1 VKLTQR
7 LAKVFAKAADYL
19 SPPYDRGSWF
29 TVYDSRAGSFQQ
41 ASPITTESVLAFHAV
56 YACITLISNDIGKLR
71 VKLVE
76 RSTGNIW
83 QETESASFSPV
94 LRKPN
99 HYQNHIQFK
108 EWWILSKL
116 TWGNAYALK
125 VRDGRG
131 LVTSLY
137 LLDPNRCWPLVAP
150 TGEVFYRIDSDN
162 LSGVEE
168 QVVVPASE
176 IIHDRMNCL
185 FHPLVGLSPIFA
197 CGLAAQQGL
206 AIQNNSSKFFE
217 NMSRPSGI
225 LTAPGAISKETAERL
240 KTQWE
245 ANYGGDNIGK
255 VAVLGDALKYEALSV
270 NPVDAQIVEQL
281 KMTAE
286 VVCSTFHVPPFKVGV
301 GQMPTYQNAEIL
313 NQIYYSDCLQ
323 SLIEQMELCLD
334 EGLGLASP
342 KDGRLMGVE
351 LDLDQLLR
359 MDSATMVKTLGEG
372 VNRAIYSP
380 NEARQRLDLPPVEG
394 GASPL
399 MQQQNYSL
407 SALAKRDAGED
418 PFGKAAAPAPAPAAA
433 EPEEGDEEEDQ
444 ERAFETKLAPLAAR
458 LAALERAASA
468 PTWFEDFVR
477 KVEEPY
483 PA

>member
-1 VKLTQR
+1 MKLTQR

-71 VKLVE
+71 IKLVE

-83 QETESASFSPV
+83 QETESPSFSPV

-116 TWGNAYALK
+116 TWGNSYALK

-131 LVTSLY
+131 LVTALY

-301 GQMPTYQNAEIL
+301 GSMPTYQNAEIL

>member
-1 VKLTQR
+1 MKWTQR
-7 LAKVFAKAADYL
+7 LARTLAKAANYL
-19 SPPYDRGSWF
+19 APPFDRGSWF
-29 TVYDSRAGSFQQ
+29 TLYDSHSGAFQQ
-41 ASPITTESVLAFHAV
+41 AAPITTETALAFHAV
-56 YACITLISNDIGKLR
+56 YSCITLISNDVGKLPI
-71 VKLVE
+71 KLVE
-76 RSTGNIW
+76 RSPGNIW
-83 QETESASFSPV
+83 QETESPAFSPV

-108 EWWILSKL
+108 ESWVLSKL

-125 VRDGRG
+125 ERDGRG
-131 LVTSLY
+131 LVTALY
-137 LLDPNRCWPLVAP
+137 LLDPTRVCPLVAP
-150 TGEVFYRIDSDN
+150 TGEVFYRIDGDN
-162 LSGVEE
+162 LSGVEA
-168 QVVVPASE
+168 QVVVPASSV
-176 IIHDRMNCL
+176 IHDRMNCL

-225 LTAPGAISKETAERL
+225 LTAPGAISKDTAERL

-245 ANYGGDNIGK
+245 ANYGGDNVGK
-255 VAVLGDALKYEALSV
+255 VAVLGDSLKYEALSV
-270 NPVDAQIVEQL
+270 NPVDAQLIEQL

-286 VVCSTFHVPPFKVGV
+286 VVCSTFHVPPFKVSV
-301 GQMPTYQNAEIL
+301 GTMPTYQNAEIL

-334 EGLGLASP
+334 EGLGLATA
-342 KDGRLMGVE
+342 KDGRMLGVE

-380 NEARQRLDLPPVEG
+380 NEARQRLNLPPVEG
-394 GASPL
+394 GESPL

-407 SALAKRDAGED
+407 VALARRDASED
-418 PFGKAAAPAPAPAAA
+418 PFGKASPSTPTD
-433 EPEEGDEEEDQ
+433 DEIMSED
-444 ERAFETKLAPLAAR
+444 EMSE
-458 LAALERAASA
+458 ALENAA
-468 PTWFEDFVR
+468 
-477 KVEEPY
+477 
-483 PA
+483 